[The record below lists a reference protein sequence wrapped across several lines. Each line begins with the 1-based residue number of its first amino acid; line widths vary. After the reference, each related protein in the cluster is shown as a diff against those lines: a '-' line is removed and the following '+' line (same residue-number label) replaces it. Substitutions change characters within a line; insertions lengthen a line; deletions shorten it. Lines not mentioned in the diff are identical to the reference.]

1 MTTTPEMLQKQLADL
16 RKANNVTLPKD
27 DSRAFMRDAV
37 ASAATLKKLYF
48 YPAKAPE
55 GQIDVLGVKK
65 RRMKLHQGVN
75 TVPNGTDI
83 VEERVVPFL
92 LTKVFTDM
100 WLEDENIYYTAQ
112 SRGDNVSD
120 TIVSMLRDQFSADMQ
135 DLAFNG
141 DKASAVDFLKMKDG
155 YLKLARTNADTIKH
169 DVTGDIKVMD
179 LQAVP
184 PTVAPEQLRVGN
196 YVWIMGRG
204 THTKLQAEV
213 IARETAKGDAVL
225 VDGELAKL
233 HGYSIELVDHIEE
246 DVVLFTPLENLTVV
260 TGYEVKYTR
269 ATPSE
274 FAVAKESTYHYLS
287 ASVDFLIRTP
297 KALVYIGADAV
308 TP

>member
-1 MTTTPEMLQKQLADL
+1 MLQKQLADL

-37 ASAATLKKLYF
+37 ASADTLKKLYF

-155 YLKLARTNADTIKH
+155 YLKLARENEDTIKH

-184 PTVAPEQLRVGN
+184 QQVAPEQLRVGN
-196 YVWIMGRG
+196 YVWVMGRG
-204 THTKLQAEV
+204 THTNLQAEV
-213 IARETAKGDAVL
+213 IARETPKGDAVL

-233 HGYSIELVDHIEE
+233 HGRSIELVDHIED

>member
-37 ASAATLKKLYF
+37 ASADTLKKLYF

-120 TIVSMLRDQFSADMQ
+120 TIVSMLRDQFAADMQ

-141 DKASAVDFLKMKDG
+141 DKASANTFIKMKDG
-155 YLKLARTNADTIKH
+155 YLKLARENANTIKH
-169 DVTGDIKVMD
+169 PVTGAIKVMD

-184 PTVAPEQLRVGN
+184 QKVAPEQIREGN

-204 THTKLQAEV
+204 THTNLQAEV
-213 IARETAKGDAVL
+213 IARETQKGDAVL
-225 VDGELAKL
+225 VDGELTKL
-233 HGYSIELVDHIEE
+233 HGRSIELVDHIED

-260 TGYEVKYTR
+260 TGYEVKYR
-269 ATPSE
+269 RSAESE
-274 FAVAKESTYHYLS
+274 FAIAKESTYHYLS
-287 ASVDFLIRTP
+287 SAVDFLIRTP
-297 KALVYIGADAV
+297 KALVFIEGAEE

>member
-1 MTTTPEMLQKQLADL
+1 MTTTPEMLQKQLADI

-37 ASAATLKKLYF
+37 ASASTLKKLFF
-48 YPAKAPE
+48 YPAKSPE

-65 RRMKLHQGVN
+65 RRMKLHQGVD
-75 TVPNGTDI
+75 TEPNGTDI

-92 LTKVFTDM
+92 LTKVFTDA

-112 SRGDNVSD
+112 SRGDNVGD
-120 TIVSMLRDQFSADMQ
+120 AILAMMRDQFSADMQ

-141 DKASAVDFLKMKDG
+141 DKSSTDAFIKMKDG
-155 YLKLARTNADTIKH
+155 FLKLARTNSDTIKH
-169 DVTGDIKVMD
+169 DVTGAIKVMD

-184 PTVAPEQLRVGN
+184 PKVAPEQIRVGN

-204 THTKLQAEV
+204 THTALQAEV
-213 IARETAKGDAVL
+213 IARETPKGDAVL
-225 VDGELAKL
+225 IDGELAKL

-260 TGYEVKYTR
+260 TGYEVKYR
-269 ATPSE
+269 RSSE
-274 FAVAKESTYHYLS
+274 SERAVAKESTYHYIS
-287 ASVDFLIRTP
+287 SSMDFLIRTP
-297 KALVYIGADAV
+297 KALVVVDADI